1 MDSSPDSLPVADD
14 IQLSLASRM
23 RVHLSWGAFATK
35 SRKFTS
41 RNQRHQE
48 KPVQKGRDH
57 GIPAFFRRWLCKKL
71 NFGVAL
77 HPAVAAA
84 FIKYASCFSN
94 PDSQKAVVLRFFPVV
109 GR

>member
-1 MDSSPDSLPVADD
+1 MDSGPDALPVADD

-57 GIPAFFRRWLCKKL
+57 GIPAFFRWDRFAARSAGLSG
-71 NFGVAL
+71 GVL
-77 HPAVAAA
+77 AVFA
-84 FIKYASCFSN
+84 YCW
-94 PDSQKAVVLRFFPVV
+94 
-109 GR
+109 